1 MDQDVAE
8 DLIDAGRSY
17 EALFVPALFE
27 TWTKHLV
34 EGAGISEGSHVLDV
48 ACGTGVL
55 ARSAL
60 AKTGSNGRVVGADP
74 APGMLATATELEPT
88 VEWILCCAEALNVE
102 DESFDCV
109 VSQFGM
115 MFFEDRE
122 KAAKEMFRALRPGGS
137 LAVAVWR
144 SVDHNPAYADII
156 QVLEDNVGTDA
167 ADALRLPYSLGD
179 SDEVKAALESG
190 GFGGVTVEAKTEI
203 ARFPSS
209 RRMVEAELRGWLP
222 IFDIFLGED
231 EINEILVESDKLLR
245 KYSAPTGEAVFPTS
259 AHIFTARKV

>member
-1 MDQDVAE
+1 MDQDIPEELV
-8 DLIDAGRSY
+8 DAGRSY

-27 TWTKHLV
+27 AWTKHLV
-34 EGAGISEGSHVLDV
+34 ESAEISEGSLVLDV

-60 AKTGSNGRVVGADP
+60 AKTGANGRVVGADP
-74 APGMLATATELEPT
+74 APGMLAAANELEPN
-88 VEWILCCAEALNVE
+88 VEWILCGAEALNVE

-122 KAAKEMFRALRPGGS
+122 KAAREMFRALRPGGS

-156 QVLEDNVGTDA
+156 QVLEDNVGTAA

-179 SDEVKAALESG
+179 SDEVKAALKSG
-190 GFGGVTVEAKTEI
+190 GFRGVTVASKTEMGK
-203 ARFPSS
+203 FPSS
-209 RRMVEAELRGWLP
+209 RKMVEAELRGWLP
-222 IFDIFLGED
+222 IFDIFLCED
-231 EINEILVESDKLLR
+231 EINEVLMESDKLLR
-245 KYSAPTGEAVFPTS
+245 KYSAPSGEVIFPTS
-259 AHIFTARKV
+259 AHIFSAQKI